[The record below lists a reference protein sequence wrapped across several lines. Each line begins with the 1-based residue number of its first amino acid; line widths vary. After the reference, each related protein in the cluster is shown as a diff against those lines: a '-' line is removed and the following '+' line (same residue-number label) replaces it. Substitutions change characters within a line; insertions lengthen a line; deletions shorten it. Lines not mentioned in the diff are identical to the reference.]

1 MGKHDRKREGALS
14 HALENEPDKGNP
26 SQVEIECSRI
36 IQLTEEKARQHP
48 RVVLL
53 LVILLLIFVI
63 AVPWFGLSYAEVFLS
78 IYKVLFISVL
88 VAALLKVFIGKKGDI
103 PQGKVGLVILAMLL
117 CVLCTF
123 NAGFAEA
130 HYKEDAEKNSSTVEA
145 GGDTPESSTIEQEE
159 EPSEPVEE
167 IPEVEMDEDFL
178 VYYCN
183 IGDNGEMAK
192 QIARKFVEKYRDGN
206 LPYPRKPAEELRG
219 GDYGDCMDAA
229 NKDHK
234 VVDLDTEP
242 DVKLNAVKSEIEER
256 ETADEIS
263 AEPDN
268 LVLLGDL
275 YLMRLDLESLDPDER
290 IKVYHDA
297 IRCYWKALQVWNS
310 EGPGPYSD
318 GWNRIYEA
326 YTKMGQDPI
335 IESPHQKRAEWL
347 AKIFEEI
354 LQEERE
360 RAGIFSNS
368 K

>member
-14 HALENEPDKGNP
+14 RTPKNEPSKANQQSEKLEFSP
-26 SQVEIECSRI
+26 SAKLRRAILI
-36 IQLTEEKARQHP
+36 IVS
-48 RVVLL
+48 VVGLGMA
-53 LVILLLIFVI
+53 IL
-63 AVPWFGLSYAEVFLS
+63 PWTCPYTANSFLS
-78 IYKVLFISVL
+78 IATAVLPVSSSAFMFLMGKQKSPKTSYWVKLLFVAVCFLFALNSGLAQARFQHL
-88 VAALLKVFIGKKGDI
+88 VETKEL
-103 PQGKVGLVILAMLL
+103 QGESD
-117 CVLCTF
+117 T
-123 NAGFAEA
+123 
-130 HYKEDAEKNSSTVEA
+130 S
-145 GGDTPESSTIEQEE
+145 GGDSGETFGEKGVQ
-159 EPSEPVEE
+159 E
-167 IPEVEMDEDFL
+167 IPDVELDEDFL
-178 VYYCN
+178 MAYSNVGN
-183 IGDNGEMAK
+183 DREMAK

-219 GDYGDCMDAA
+219 GDYGDHMDAA

-326 YTKMGQDPI
+326 YDKMGQDPI

-347 AKIFEEI
+347 AKIFKEI

-360 RAGIFSNS
+360 RASIFSNS

>member
-14 HALENEPDKGNP
+14 RTPQNAPDKGKK
-26 SQVEIECSRI
+26 SRFEIECSRI
-36 IQLTEEKARQHP
+36 FQLVKEKARQHP
-48 RVVLL
+48 KVATVIIVVL
-53 LVILLLIFVI
+53 ILFVAI
-63 AVPWFGLSYAEVFLS
+63 PWFGSSYAETFVPIYLALFVTAFITAFLAALIAGLKKGVS
-78 IYKVLFISVL
+78 LYKMLPALVVIFFCVLFTFS
-88 VAALLKVFIGKKGDI
+88 A
-103 PQGKVGLVILAMLL
+103 GL
-117 CVLCTF
+117 
-123 NAGFAEA
+123 AEA
-130 HYKEDAEKNSSTVEA
+130 HYKNVEKKTSTVETS
-145 GGDTPESSTIEQEE
+145 GDTSESSTIEQEE

-167 IPEVEMDEDFL
+167 IPEVELDEDFL
-178 VYYCN
+178 MAYSNVGN
-183 IGDNGEMAK
+183 DREVAK